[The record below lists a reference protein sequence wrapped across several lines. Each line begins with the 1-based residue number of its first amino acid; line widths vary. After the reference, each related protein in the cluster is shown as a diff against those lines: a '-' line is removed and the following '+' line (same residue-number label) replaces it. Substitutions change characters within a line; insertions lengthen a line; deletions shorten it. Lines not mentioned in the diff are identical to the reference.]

1 MKKTERRRHQLMPG
15 GIPRWI
21 RCYDNGGGF
30 ARFCRKCLH
39 FTDAA
44 ICDINQCGH
53 PTLDASEDKGTYDR
67 YTVVFTG
74 HYPGRI
80 GCDYVAMSAKPYHPQ
95 GFGQHG
101 HHDRVVD
108 CPEGGFPPVVGDKG
122 HLGRRITFQR
132 LPPDCQKLVLRD
144 YMEIWG
150 LTKNHRKEDIK
161 A

>member
-1 MKKTERRRHQLMPG
+1 MPG

-30 ARFCRKCLH
+30 SRFCRKCLH
-39 FTDAA
+39 FTDAVK
-44 ICDINQCGH
+44 CDINSCGH
-53 PTLDASEDKGTYDR
+53 STIDASEDRGTADR

-74 HYPGRI
+74 HYPGRC
-80 GCDYVAMSAKPYHPQ
+80 GCDYVSMSCHPFHPQ
-95 GFGQHG
+95 GIGVHG
-101 HHDRVVD
+101 NHDRVID
-108 CPEGGFPPVVGDKG
+108 CPEGSFPPTVGDKG

-132 LPPDCQKLVLRD
+132 LPPDCQRLVLRD

-150 LTKNHRKEDIK
+150 LTTNHRKADV